1 MWNIVLVRLETVF
14 MSVQDRRTVC
24 AKRIT
29 GLEKSPWTHMVELLG
44 DVVVESRFGPFG
56 DSVTLD
62 AR

>member
-1 MWNIVLVRLETVF
+1 
-14 MSVQDRRTVC
+14 
-24 AKRIT
+24 
-29 GLEKSPWTHMVELLG
+29 LEKSPWTHMVELLG